1 MSPFNLAQ
9 LVPSLDSGGVERGT
23 IDLANFLS
31 ELKFKNHIISNGG
44 KLVNE
49 LNSKFVIHKKLPV
62 NTKNILKFIFI
73 AKSIE
78 SYIKLNKINILHV
91 RSRSPS
97 WIVNF
102 INSKNIKT
110 IGSYHNVYG
119 GNSFFKKIYN
129 KNLSN
134 MDYVLAISNYVKD
147 SIVKKYN
154 IDNSKITVINRGI
167 DEKFLN
173 KPINENKKLNFIDKL
188 NIDIN
193 KKIML
198 YPGRITDWKGQL
210 KFISN
215 FKKIKRTDTV
225 LYFVGDTKNISHV
238 KSLNEKIKKERLSDQ
253 CKIVGKLD
261 KEDLKIFYSISN
273 LVLSLSIRPEG
284 FGRTIS
290 ETILMKKPLLAFNHG
305 GAKEQLEGISPLYS
319 CDPLNYDEL
328 SEKINKILNCSEE
341 NLVSIQDTALNIIN
355 KKYTKDIMVNN
366 YKNFYEK
373 ISSQ

>member
-102 INSKNIKT
+102 INNKNIKT
-110 IGSYHNVYG
+110 IGSFHNVYG

-173 KPINENKKLNFIDKL
+173 KPINENNRLNFIDKL
-188 NIDIN
+188 NIDTN
-193 KKIML
+193 KKIIL

-210 KFISN
+210 SFITN
-215 FKKIKRTDTV
+215 FKKINRTDAV

-305 GAKEQLEGISPLYS
+305 GAKEQLEGISPMYS

-341 NLVSIQDTALNIIN
+341 NLLSIQDKALNIIN

-366 YKNFYEK
+366 YKKFYEK

>member
-102 INSKNIKT
+102 INNKNIKT
-110 IGSYHNVYG
+110 IGSFHNVYG

-147 SIVKKYN
+147 TIVKKYN

-173 KPINENKKLNFIDKL
+173 KPINENNRLNFIDKL
-188 NIDIN
+188 NIDTN
-193 KKIML
+193 KKIIL

-210 KFISN
+210 RFITN
-215 FKKIKRTDTV
+215 FKKINRTDAV

-305 GAKEQLEGISPLYS
+305 GAKEQLEGISPMYS

-341 NLVSIQDTALNIIN
+341 NLVSIKDKALNIIN

-366 YKNFYEK
+366 YKKFYEK

>member
-102 INSKNIKT
+102 INNKNIKT
-110 IGSYHNVYG
+110 IGSFHNVYG

-173 KPINENKKLNFIDKL
+173 KPINENNRLNFIDKL
-188 NIDIN
+188 NIDTN
-193 KKIML
+193 KKIIL

-215 FKKIKRTDTV
+215 FKKINRTDTV
-225 LYFVGDTKNISHV
+225 LYFVGDTKNTSHV

-253 CKIVGKLD
+253 CKIIGKLD

-305 GAKEQLEGISPLYS
+305 GAKEQLEGISPMYS
-319 CDPLNYDEL
+319 CDPFNYDEL

-366 YKNFYEK
+366 YKKFYEK
-373 ISSQ
+373 ISTQ

>member
-102 INSKNIKT
+102 INNKNIKT

>member
-102 INSKNIKT
+102 INNKNIKT
-110 IGSYHNVYG
+110 IGSFHNVYG

-147 SIVKKYN
+147 TIVKKYN

-173 KPINENKKLNFIDKL
+173 KPINENNRLNFIDKL
-188 NIDIN
+188 NIDTN
-193 KKIML
+193 KKIIL

-215 FKKIKRTDTV
+215 FKKINRTDTV

-305 GAKEQLEGISPLYS
+305 GAKEQLEGISPMYS

-341 NLVSIQDTALNIIN
+341 NLVSIQDKALNIIN

-366 YKNFYEK
+366 YKKFYER